1 MHKFQV
7 SASLY
12 NKKKKLFH
20 SYFSS
25 ILYKNKKQPFESAHL
40 IKIPENYLQRS

>member
-20 SYFSS
+20 SHFSS
-25 ILYKNKKQPFESAHL
+25 ILYKNKKQPLESAHL
-40 IKIPENYLQRS
+40 IKIPENYPQRS